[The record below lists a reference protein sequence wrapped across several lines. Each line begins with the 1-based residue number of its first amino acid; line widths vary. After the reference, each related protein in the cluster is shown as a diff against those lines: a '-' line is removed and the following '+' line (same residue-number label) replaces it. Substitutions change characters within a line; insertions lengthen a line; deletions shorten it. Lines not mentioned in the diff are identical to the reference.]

1 MFNFHIQRCFIFLN
15 VMRMPIRMRE
25 LLFLF
30 TFYFSLKVML
40 AQNRVH
46 IHTENMFGTS
56 IIAVSH
62 PLSKEL
68 KIFKVF
74 FNIYVEI

>member
-1 MFNFHIQRCFIFLN
+1 
-15 VMRMPIRMRE
+15 
-25 LLFLF
+25 
-30 TFYFSLKVML
+30 ML

-62 PLSKEL
+62 PLSKAL

-74 FNIYVEI
+74 FNIYIEI